1 MSGGLGLRRSPEMSG
16 KLEKAGER
24 GPRAGRAWGRAGGRG
39 EPPPRP
45 GAPPPRRGRLGA
57 PACSRS
63 RAGGGRRGP
72 AGLRGGGAA
81 GSVPRGGGRGRR
93 TGVRPRGCRARWP
106 ELSPTR
112 CHFGCAPSARVAG
125 RSPLAGGG
133 GSGQDVSGR
142 LRGSL
147 AFPCGVEPGSA
158 SRAPGSLWLWGRGQP
173 RLFVCS

>member
-24 GPRAGRAWGRAGGRG
+24 GAGRGRG
-39 EPPPRP
+39 
-45 GAPPPRRGRLGA
+45 
-57 PACSRS
+57 
-63 RAGGGRRGP
+63 GP
-72 AGLRGGGAA
+72 AGARAVGTSRRPGLGPRRPARAASARRPARAPGAGGAGGAA

-93 TGVRPRGCRARWP
+93 TGVRPRGCRARWT

-112 CHFGCAPSARVAG
+112 CHFSCAPSVNG
-125 RSPLAGGG
+125 TRSSHLAGSG

-147 AFPCGVEPGSA
+147 AFPSGVEPSSG
-158 SRAPGSLWLWGRGQP
+158 SRAPGSLWLWGRG
-173 RLFVCS
+173 